1 MIDKKDKDLHIRAQ
15 AIEDPV
21 SGFSFRF
28 IVTGAESPYRILF
41 KAPADAVWR
50 EFLFDK
56 NGLFSGAT
64 TRVAAEDLTTRVL
77 RLVK

>member
-1 MIDKKDKDLHIRAQ
+1 MVDKKIKNIHIQEQ

-28 IVTGAESPYRILF
+28 VVTGAENPYRILF
-41 KAPADAVWR
+41 KAPADTSWR

-56 NGLFSGAT
+56 HGVFSGAT
-64 TRVAAEDLTTRVL
+64 TRVAAEHLTTSVL